1 MTGLRAALVLED
13 GSVWEG
19 RGFGAPGRV
28 EGEVVFNTGM
38 VGYPESITDPSYH
51 GQILCQTYPLIG
63 NYGVDP
69 GCFESAGPRIQGY
82 VINELCRTPSHSTS
96 KLTLDDWLRQN
107 GVPGL
112 SGVDTRA
119 LTKRLREKGVMLG
132 ILEVSEEEPAFVDLR
147 ALAKRILDPQARR
160 LVAEVTTPEIKIYNA
175 GSRRT
180 VVLLDCGVKESIIR
194 CLVRR
199 KLRVVRMPAQ
209 STAPQVMGYSPA
221 GIVISNGPG
230 DPKMCRETV
239 ETVRVLMK
247 ERLPLFGICLGN
259 QILALAAGG
268 RTYKLKFGHRSQNQ
282 PCLEVGT
289 KRCYITS
296 QNHGFAVDPDSLP
309 SDWRPWFVN
318 ANDQTNEGLLHRS
331 GLFSSVQFHPEA
343 APGPTDTDFLFDSFV
358 ERLP

>member
-1 MTGLRAALVLED
+1 MTDLRAVLVLED

-28 EGEVVFNTGM
+28 AGEVVFNTGM

-69 GCFESAGPRIQGY
+69 GRFESSRPRIQGY
-82 VINELCRTPSHSTS
+82 VVGELCPIPSHRTS
-96 KLTLDDWLRQN
+96 KLTLEDWLEQN

-112 SGVDTRA
+112 QGIDTRA
-119 LTKRLREKGVMLG
+119 LTKRLRVKGVMPG
-132 ILEVSEEEPAFVDLR
+132 VLEVSDTEPDLERLR
-147 ALAKRILDPQARR
+147 ALARRVPDPQARH
-160 LVAEVTTPEIKIYNA
+160 LVAEVTTPGLKIYNA

-199 KLRVVRMPAQ
+199 KLRVVRMPAH
-209 STAPQVMGYSPA
+209 SSAREIMAHSPV

-239 ETVRVLMK
+239 EAVRTLMK

-268 RTYKLKFGHRSQNQ
+268 RTYKLKFGHRGQNQ

-289 KRCYITS
+289 KRCFITS
-296 QNHGFAVDPDSLP
+296 QNHGYAVDTDSLP
-309 SDWRPWFVN
+309 SEWRPWFTN

-331 GLFSSVQFHPEA
+331 GIFSSVQFHPEA
-343 APGPTDTDFLFDSFV
+343 APGPADTEFLFDAFV